1 MSWYSNFID
10 NMAQSNKDYY
20 KEITQEWINDTFE
33 DTTLNTIIKEEK
45 YPFNEQYKSFDV
57 HIDSVS
63 EVSTNLTKVMGDYI
77 AVLFKDCSHRNYR
90 GQKYKWEG
98 ETYLCYDKIN
108 KLSKVA
114 NAKLIRCN
122 NEISWLDK
130 SNGNILTE
138 KVFFGYE
145 VSSTNQQVAKTATVE
160 NRRLILYVQGNDK
173 TKTIDLNQRFMFQ
186 HSQCYKVEQIDNY
199 NQEEGTNGDVTMIK
213 IYLVYSP
220 LLPIDNKEL
229 NVCDYYAV
237 DYRVKIDS
245 DNISQIQGFQGQLTA
260 NVMKDNEL
268 VTDMPISWS
277 TSDNKT
283 VSIDSNGI
291 YRLIGNKGSKAEI
304 KAYLTDNENI
314 YDTITINIVDDYL
327 PEKKIIISPSDVTEL
342 NEMESLEIT
351 CGVYIEGEKQNIAI
365 QCIPSGADSRHYQ
378 LEETI
383 DGFKVTNLK
392 MDKNLLTLTFKA
404 DGCDDVELK
413 IKLKSLL

>member
-45 YPFNEQYKSFDV
+45 YPFNGQYKSFDV

-77 AVLFKDCSHRNYR
+77 SVLFKDCSHRNYR

-145 VSSTNQQVAKTATVE
+145 VSSTNQQVAKVATVE
-160 NRRLILYVQGNDK
+160 NKRLILYVQGNDK

-199 NQEEGTNGDVTMIK
+199 NQEEGTNGDVTMRK

-237 DYRVKIDS
+237 DYKVKIDS

-260 NVMKDNEL
+260 NVMNNNEL

-365 QCIPSGADSRHYQ
+365 HCIPSGADSGHYQ